1 MRNKRGNIVS
11 DYPVYFGIAVFVF
24 LILGLS
30 YLILKGNLSGSLQSL
45 KNLFRF
51 GK

>member
-1 MRNKRGNIVS
+1 MRNKRGDIETDMPPYWAIAIV
-11 DYPVYFGIAVFVF
+11 VF
-24 LILGLS
+24 LILGLG